1 MHGGIMTTERYS
13 MKRVAAD
20 GYQAMSGLQQFV
32 DKSSL
37 PHSLMELVKMRAS
50 QLNRCAFCLDMHSKD
65 ALALGVPL
73 EKLFLLDAWH
83 EASCYSEQERAAL
96 AWTEELTL
104 IATTG
109 ASDDAYTAASA
120 QFSERE
126 LAELTMAI
134 VAINGWNRIAISTRM
149 EPGHYT
155 SRLKPELSAAHA

>member
-1 MHGGIMTTERYS
+1 MTTERYS
-13 MKRVAAD
+13 MKRVAPDA
-20 GYQAMSGLQQFV
+20 YRAMSGLQDV
-32 DKSSL
+32 LAATSL
-37 PHSLMELVKMRAS
+37 PHSLLELVKMRAS

-83 EASCYSEQERAAL
+83 EATCYSEQERAAL

-104 IATTG
+104 IATTS
-109 ASDDAYTAASA
+109 ASDDGYAAARA

-149 EPGHYT
+149 EPGHYR
-155 SRLKPELSAAHA
+155 SRLKPELTAAHA